1 MEEHEHASKDIARAF
16 LKKADDFNTQILTS
30 VGSYIRFITAD
41 DTPDAKQIKKLI
53 SSIEK
58 PISELSKLSLECK
71 LSNEVVDHIRD
82 LESYKTEIYNSIKNN
97 QVSSETTDRVVN
109 LYHKT
114 SDIDNL
120 LFEMISD
127 NGND

>member
-1 MEEHEHASKDIARAF
+1 MGDNQQVSKDIVRAY

-41 DTPDAKQIKKLI
+41 DAPDAKQVKKLI

-71 LSNEVVDHIRD
+71 LSDEVVAHIRD
-82 LESYKTEIYNSIKNN
+82 LESYKTEIYNSVKNN
-97 QVSSETTDRVVN
+97 KLSSETTDRVVN

-120 LFEMISD
+120 LFDMISD
-127 NGND
+127 GEA

>member
-1 MEEHEHASKDIARAF
+1 MGESQYTSKEIAQAY

-30 VGSYIRFITAD
+30 IGSYIRFITAD
-41 DTPDAKQIKKLI
+41 DAPDAKQVKKLI
-53 SSIEK
+53 SLIEK

-71 LSNEVVDHIRD
+71 LSEEVVAHIRD
-82 LESYKTEIYNSIKNN
+82 LESYKTDIHNSIKNN
-97 QVSSETTDRVVN
+97 KVSSETTDRVVN

-120 LFEMISD
+120 LFDLITSD
-127 NGND
+127 EQV